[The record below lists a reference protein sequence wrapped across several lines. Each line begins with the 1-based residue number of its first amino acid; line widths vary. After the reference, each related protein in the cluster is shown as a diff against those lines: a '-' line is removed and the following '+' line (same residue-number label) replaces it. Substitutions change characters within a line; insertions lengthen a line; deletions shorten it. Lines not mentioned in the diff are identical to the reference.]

1 MNTETYQIGH
11 FTGEFIKILIDF
23 SPRLVSAILIF
34 FVGSWAIK
42 LFNKLFQRIL
52 AKREIEI
59 TLSRFLEDIITW
71 ALRILL
77 FITVASRL
85 GIETSSFVAVLGA
98 IGLAVGLSLQGSLS
112 NFAGGVLI
120 VLFKPFKVGDYIR
133 AQGEE
138 GTVLE
143 IQIFVTKLATSNN
156 QIVFIPNGS
165 LSNGTI
171 TNFSIE
177 NIRRAEIDLN
187 VAYDADL
194 AKTKDTIL
202 NVLNTNPL
210 VLTEP
215 KAVVEIKDFN
225 ESGVRLSIR
234 PWSNSSDFGTMKSE
248 VLMAIKEKML
258 ENNLQTQPYILQS
271 NKN

>member
-1 MNTETYQIGH
+1 METETYELGH
-11 FTGEFIKILIDF
+11 FTKELVKILIEF
-23 SPRLVSAILIF
+23 SPRLISAIIIY
-34 FVGSWAIK
+34 FVGTWAIR
-42 LFNKLFQRIL
+42 LFRKIFQRIL
-52 AKREIEI
+52 LKREMEI

-120 VLFKPFKVGDYIR
+120 IMFKPFKLGDYIR

-156 QIVFIPNGS
+156 QIVFIPNGA

-171 TNFSIE
+171 TNFSME
-177 NIRRAEIDLN
+177 DLRRADIDLN
-187 VAYDADL
+187 VAYDTDL
-194 AKTKDTIL
+194 PKTKDTIL
-202 NVLNTNPL
+202 DILASNPYVLKNPAP
-210 VLTEP
+210 VI
-215 KAVVEIKDFN
+215 EIKDFN

-234 PWSNSSDFGTMKSE
+234 PWSNRTDFSAMRSE
-248 VLMAIKEKML
+248 VLMSIKTQLAED
-258 ENNLQTQPYILQS
+258 NIQTQPFVLQS